1 MCDSGG
7 KTGKRA
13 NRGCGRA
20 EEEEKRKKRRG
31 KREREGGRESEG
43 ERKKANYRAFCWYIK
58 L

>member
-13 NRGCGRA
+13 NRGRDRQRK
-20 EEEEKRKKRRG
+20 EKKK
-31 KREREGGRESEG
+31 KRERRGRE
-43 ERKKANYRAFCWYIK
+43 RKREKANYRAFCWYIK

>member
-13 NRGCGRA
+13 NRGRDRQRK
-20 EEEEKRKKRRG
+20 EKK
-31 KREREGGRESEG
+31 KRERRGRE
-43 ERKKANYRAFCWYIK
+43 RKREKANYRAFCWYIK